1 MTTTLDPVCPC
12 CGAALNGKVL
22 FIGRDRW
29 QGTPGEFDVTECGD
43 CGAGVTLPRLPNDQL
58 GDFYPE
64 SYAPYVPVEGR
75 GPSAVIWGFLQKRAL
90 AGPPLNALAERAPG
104 RVVDVGC
111 GRGDLA
117 AQLIARGWTATGVEP
132 SPGACEVAKAR
143 GVDCRL
149 GTLDTIELEPGA
161 YDAAVFQHSLE
172 HVTDATTDLR
182 RIRDALAPGGIA
194 VVILPNFGS
203 WQRKRFGSRWFH
215 LDVPRHRIHFTPGSL
230 DRAMKRAGL
239 SVERIGTSSSAVGLP
254 GTIQYVIAG
263 RCVFPSGLPR
273 RLAMGFAYLLS
284 PLSRLLDRLGGGG
297 DFVWAIA
304 RPDVRTQPPACAE
317 A

>member
-1 MTTTLDPVCPC
+1 MTKLPPMCPC
-12 CGAALNGKVL
+12 CGGDLNGNVL
-22 FIGRDRW
+22 FTGRDRW
-29 QGTPGEFDVTECGD
+29 QGTPGEFHVTQCGA

-58 GDFYPE
+58 ADFYPE
-64 SYAPYVPVEGR
+64 SYAPYVPVEGH
-75 GPSAVIWGFLQKRAL
+75 GPAAVIWRFLQNRAL
-90 AGPPLNALAERAPG
+90 AGAPLNALAGQMPG

-132 SPGACEVAKAR
+132 SRRACEVAKGR
-143 GVDCRL
+143 GIDCRL
-149 GTLDTIELEPGA
+149 GTLDTVVLAPGA

-182 RIRDALAPGGIA
+182 RIRNALAQGGIA
-194 VVILPNFGS
+194 VVIVPNFGS

-215 LDVPRHRIHFTPGSL
+215 LDVPRHRIHFTQASL
-230 DRAMKRAGL
+230 ERTMQRAGL

-254 GTIQYVIAG
+254 GTIQYVVAG
-263 RCVFPSGLPR
+263 RCLWRSGLPR
-273 RLAMGFAYLLS
+273 LLATGVAYLLW

-297 DFVWAIA
+297 DFLWAVA
-304 RPDVRTQPPACAE
+304 RRDA
-317 A
+317 